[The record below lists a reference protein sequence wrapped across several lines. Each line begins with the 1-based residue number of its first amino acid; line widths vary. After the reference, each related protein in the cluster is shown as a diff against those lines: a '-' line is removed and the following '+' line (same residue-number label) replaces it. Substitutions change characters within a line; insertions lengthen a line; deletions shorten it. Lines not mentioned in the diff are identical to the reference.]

1 MISWGRHSERAI
13 AAATAVLLQA
23 AVYLALSQRYAAVP
37 HAESAPTIIAMLLAV
52 ARPKREPP
60 PARQLPARPELRLL
74 TMPPVTQPIIPTR
87 PQAQPSRSAFDWRG
101 AIQGE
106 VGKELARAAA
116 PPKRQFGFPKMPAEQ
131 APPRQWDGWD
141 ETRLN
146 RIQRLAHGVIDLGH
160 GCFILLFPP
169 IPQCHSDAPEGDLF
183 DHMHDRQDEV
193 PGALP

>member
-1 MISWGRHSERAI
+1 
-13 AAATAVLLQA
+13 
-23 AVYLALSQRYAAVP
+23 
-37 HAESAPTIIAMLLAV
+37 
-52 ARPKREPP
+52 
-60 PARQLPARPELRLL
+60 
-74 TMPPVTQPIIPTR
+74 
-87 PQAQPSRSAFDWRG
+87 
-101 AIQGE
+101 
-106 VGKELARAAA
+106 VGKELARATA

-146 RIQRLAHGVIDLGH
+146 RVQRLAHGVIDLGH

-183 DHMHDRQDEV
+183 DHMRDRRDDV